1 MVYHIGVAIN
11 CTAPCRCT
19 KLIGTFKACSEA
31 EVPMSWT
38 YRGKQMISTV
48 EHVQEREGEYY
59 VTSTRVPIGVVIAAW
74 KRGTSPEHITEQFPI
89 LSLADIYGVITYYL
103 DHEQELEAHF
113 ARFTQEY
120 EQARLASRA
129 EHPEFYD
136 DLHQRIEEWRTEH
149 PRPSAEPSE

>member
-1 MVYHIGVAIN
+1 
-11 CTAPCRCT
+11 
-19 KLIGTFKACSEA
+19 
-31 EVPMSWT
+31 
-38 YRGKQMISTV
+38 MISTV

-59 VTSTRVPIGVVIAAW
+59 VTSTRVPIAVVIAAW
-74 KRGTSPEHITEQFPI
+74 KRGTSPESITRQYPL

-113 ARFTQEY
+113 VRLAGEY

-129 EHPEFYD
+129 ERPEFYD
-136 DLHQRIEEWRTEH
+136 DLQRRIEEWRTEH